1 METEKSFSGEEAEK
15 DFCGR
20 LFFLAAIFP
29 FSNEKACLGVTAK
42 TDFFYRLKRQASQ
55 KLDAFLG
62 LRYKKDTLSF
72 EKKNIFFGHA
82 TLLFKYFIYSIA
94 QVYVKCNKKSRYR
107 ETPTVHGLSAFLCT
121 CFLAKWLCDLK
132 SAYETD
138 ADFFF
143 GKYGDSFNDAVH

>member
-1 METEKSFSGEEAEK
+1 MEGVILLKNKKSYI
-15 DFCGR
+15 
-20 LFFLAAIFP
+20 LI
-29 FSNEKACLGVTAK
+29 
-42 TDFFYRLKRQASQ
+42 SQ
-55 KLDAFLG
+55 NVAFNLG

>member
-1 METEKSFSGEEAEK
+1 MKNSKQKSALSRE
-15 DFCGR
+15 R
-20 LFFLAAIFP
+20 IF
-29 FSNEKACLGVTAK
+29 V
-42 TDFFYRLKRQASQ
+42 
-55 KLDAFLG
+55 LG